1 MLSNPLHQQVAEL
14 HAMGRDAPRISEA
27 VSRSIRTVQRV
38 LARCD
43 VQEELETLRR
53 NALQRTMDRLSS
65 AGEAAADTMLALLEG
80 GQESTRMRA
89 AESILGMASKL
100 RTERQAWAL
109 LGGLEER
116 VNRLLGGTDEPATD
130 QQTSEAQQTARRI

>member
-14 HAMGRDAPRISEA
+14 HAMGRNGPQIAEQVR
-27 VSRSIRTVQRV
+27 RSVRTVQRV

-43 VQEELETLRR
+43 VQVEVESLRR
-53 NALQRTMDRLSS
+53 DALQRTMDRLGS
-65 AGEAAADTMLALLEG
+65 AGEAAANTMLELMQG

-116 VNRLLGGTDEPATD
+116 VNRLLGMNG
-130 QQTSEAQQTARRI
+130 

>member
-1 MLSNPLHQQVAEL
+1 MLSNSLHQQVAVF
-14 HAMGRDAPRISEA
+14 HAMGRNAPQVSEQ
-27 VSRSIRTVQRV
+27 VQRSVRTVQRA

-65 AGEAAADTMLALLEG
+65 AGEAAADTMFELMEG

-116 VNRLLGGTDEPATD
+116 INRLFGGTGEPATN
-130 QQTSEAQQTARRI
+130 QQNSTAQ